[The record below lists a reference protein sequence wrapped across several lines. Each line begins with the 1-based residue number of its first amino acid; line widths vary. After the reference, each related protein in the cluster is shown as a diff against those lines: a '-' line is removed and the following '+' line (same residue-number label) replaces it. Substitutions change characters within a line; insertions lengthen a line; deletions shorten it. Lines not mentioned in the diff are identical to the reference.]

1 MITAS
6 EECKKLRGHGMGWI
20 INVDG
25 DISKN
30 PGIEREIISLIN
42 LQYYMNDTLSF
53 LLLFGILILFASVV
67 SL

>member
-1 MITAS
+1 
-6 EECKKLRGHGMGWI
+6 MGWI